1 MEQFRNIGIIGRL
14 GSVQVLDTIRRLK
27 KFLLGRHLNVILDE
41 TIAELLPGHG
51 MQISSRN
58 SLGETCDLV
67 IVVGGD
73 GSLLGAARAMARYRV
88 PVLGINRG
96 SLGFLTDIRPDELEK
111 RVGEVLDGQYTME
124 NRFLLEA
131 QAKRRNEPVGE
142 SDALNDVVLHP
153 GKSTR
158 MIEFELFID
167 GQFVY
172 SQKSDGLIIA
182 TPTGSTAYALSAGG
196 PIMQPKLDA
205 VVIVPMHPH
214 TLSSRPIVVNGNSEL
229 KIVVS
234 SNLQIYPQISCDGQN
249 HFTCAPGDTI
259 TIRKK
264 SQRLN
269 LIHPLDYNYYEVC
282 RTKLGWGSRLGGG
295 D

>member
-14 GSVQVLDTIRRLK
+14 GSAQVLDTIRRLK
-27 KFLLGRHLNVILDE
+27 KFLLERHLNVILEE

-51 MQISSRN
+51 MQVSSRKR
-58 SLGETCDLV
+58 LGECCDLV

-73 GSLLGAARAMARYRV
+73 GSLLGAARAMARHRV

-96 SLGFLTDIRPDELEK
+96 SLGFLTDIRPDELEVK
-111 RVGEVLDGQYTME
+111 VAEVLDGQYTLE
-124 NRFLLEA
+124 KRFLLEA
-131 QAKRRNEPVGE
+131 LVRRQDHAVGE
-142 SDALNDVVLHP
+142 GDALNDVVLHP

-158 MIEFELFID
+158 MIEFELYID
-167 GQFVY
+167 GHFVC
-172 SQKSDGLIIA
+172 SQKSDGLIVA

-196 PIMQPKLDA
+196 PIMHPKLDA
-205 VVIVPMHPH
+205 IVIVPMYPH
-214 TLSSRPIVVNGNSEL
+214 TLSSRPIVVDGNSEL

-234 SNLQIYPQISCDGQN
+234 SGMQIYPQVSCDGQN

-259 TIRKK
+259 TVRKR
-264 SQRLN
+264 SQKLS
-269 LIHPLDYNYYEVC
+269 LIHPLDHSYYEVC